1 MHLTEDDSTAQHRIF
16 YVDQPFTMESGK
28 TIPGFHLSYTTIGKL
43 NEDKNNVIWIF
54 HALTANSNPA
64 EWWPGMVGAGK
75 LFDPEKHFILCVN
88 MPGSCYGSTGP
99 LDINPETGEPWYH
112 SFAFFTTRD
121 MVRTYQHLKNALGI
135 RKVKLGIGGSM
146 GGQQLLEFAI
156 VEPQLFEYIIPIATN
171 ASHSPWGRA
180 FNAAQRIAIE
190 ADPSWKEKRADAGIN
205 GMKAARSIALISYR
219 HYTSYEVTQRDNDE
233 QLEGFKSESYQQY
246 QGEKLAKRF
255 NAFSYYVLSKGM
267 DAHNVGRGRGDI
279 KEVLKIITAKTL
291 VIGIETDILFPV
303 NEQEFLA
310 EEIPGAQL
318 AVISSAFGH
327 DGFLLEYDKIN
338 QVITAFTGA
347 L

>member
-1 MHLTEDDSTAQHRIF
+1 MHLTEDDSTVQNRIF

-75 LFDPEKHFILCVN
+75 LFDPEKHFVLCVN

-99 LDINPETGEPWYH
+99 LDINSETGEPWYH
-112 SFAFFTTRD
+112 SFQFFTTRD
-121 MVRTYQHLKNALGI
+121 MVRAYQHLKNALGI
-135 RKVKLGIGGSM
+135 HKVKLGIGGSM

-156 VEPQLFEYIIPIATN
+156 IEPQLFEYIIPIATN

-190 ADPSWKEKRADAGIN
+190 ADPSWKDKKADAGIN

-219 HYTSYEVTQRDNDE
+219 HYTSYEVTQQDNDE
-233 QLEGFKSESYQQY
+233 QLEGFRSESYQQY

-267 DAHNVGRGRGDI
+267 DAHNVGRGRGNI
-279 KEVLKIITAKTL
+279 KEVLKTITAKTL

>member
-1 MHLTEDDSTAQHRIF
+1 MHSTEDESTVQNRIF
-16 YVDQPFTMESGK
+16 YFDQPFTMESGK

-43 NEDKNNVIWIF
+43 NEDKSNVIWIF

-64 EWWPGMVGAGK
+64 EWWPGMVGVGK

-99 LDINPETGEPWYH
+99 LDINPQTGEPWYH
-112 SFAFFTTRD
+112 SFQFFTTRD

-135 RKVKLGIGGSM
+135 SKVKLGIGGSM

-156 VEPQLFEYIIPIATN
+156 EEPQLFEYIIPIATN

-190 ADPSWKEKRADAGIN
+190 ADPSWKEQKADAGIN

-219 HYTSYEVTQRDNDE
+219 HYSSYDVTQQDNDE

-267 DAHNVGRGRGDI
+267 DAHNVGRGRGSI
-279 KEVLKIITAKTL
+279 KEVLKTITAKTL

-310 EEIPGAQL
+310 NEIPGARL